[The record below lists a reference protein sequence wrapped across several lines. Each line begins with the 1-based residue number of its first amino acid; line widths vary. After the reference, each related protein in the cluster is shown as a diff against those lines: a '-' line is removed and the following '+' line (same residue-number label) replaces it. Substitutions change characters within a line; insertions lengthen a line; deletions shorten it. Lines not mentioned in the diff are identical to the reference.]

1 MNVKRIQFMVL
12 VGELVAGVIGIAVFL
27 LLVLITNVR
36 LTDVFDVLELT
47 PMVSETAS
55 FWPAK

>member
-1 MNVKRIQFMVL
+1 MNAKQIQFMVL

-36 LTDVFDVLELT
+36 LTDMFDVLELT

-55 FWPAK
+55 FWSAE